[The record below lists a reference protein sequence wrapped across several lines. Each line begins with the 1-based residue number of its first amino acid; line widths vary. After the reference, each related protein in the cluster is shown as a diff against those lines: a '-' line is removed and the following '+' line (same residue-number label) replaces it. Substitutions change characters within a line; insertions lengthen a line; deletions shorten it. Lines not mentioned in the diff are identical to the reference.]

1 MAPGDAQMTYP
12 QRMTESVP
20 PVVGGKAAPSP
31 KELAAHYG
39 LAQSGARP
47 TFFTYVRQLWG
58 RRHFIVE
65 YARARN
71 QAQYTDTALGQVWQ
85 ILTPVL
91 NAAVFYLIFGILLN
105 TSRGVTNYISFLV
118 VGVFIFTYTQR
129 AVLSGS
135 RSIAGNLGLVRAL
148 HFPRATL
155 PLASTVMELQQLL
168 VSVVVLCGIVL
179 ATGEPLTRSWL
190 LLVPALALQTLF
202 NCGLALIFARITSRV
217 RDMEQL
223 LPFALRTWMYASGV
237 FFVIAT
243 FAATA
248 PVAVKIVLEGNPAAV
263 YIECVRGALMA
274 SHPAPL
280 YVWPLAVAW
289 ALGTFVVGFVYF
301 WRAEERYGRG

>member
-1 MAPGDAQMTYP
+1 MHGDMTYP
-12 QRMTESVP
+12 HPMIKSVS
-20 PVVGGKAAPSP
+20 PVVGASTSPAP
-31 KELAAHYG
+31 KELAARYG

-47 TFFTYVRQLWG
+47 TLLAYIRQLWG

-85 ILTPVL
+85 ILTPML
-91 NAAVFYLIFGILLN
+91 NAAVFYLIFGLVLK
-105 TSRGVTNYISFLV
+105 TSRGVHNYISFLV

-129 AVLSGS
+129 AIQSGS

-179 ATGEPLTRSWL
+179 ATGEPLRWTWL
-190 LLVPALALQTLF
+190 LLIPALLLQTLF
-202 NCGLALIFARITSRV
+202 NCGLALAFARITSSV

-223 LPFALRTWMYASGV
+223 LPFALRTWMYTSGV
-237 FFVIAT
+237 FFVIHV
-243 FAATA
+243 FARTLPTA
-248 PVAVKIVLEGNPAAV
+248 AQVVLKGNPAAV
-263 YIECVRGALMA
+263 YIELVRGSLMS
-274 SHPAPL
+274 SHPAAS
-280 YVWPLAVAW
+280 YVWPLGVFWAVI
-289 ALGTFVVGFVYF
+289 TFVLGFVYF

>member
-1 MAPGDAQMTYP
+1 MTYP
-12 QRMTESVP
+12 RHMTEPVP
-20 PVVGGKAAPSP
+20 AAVGANASPAP
-31 KELAAHYG
+31 KDLAARYG

-47 TFFTYVRQLWG
+47 TLTAYIKALWG

-91 NAAVFYLIFGILLN
+91 NAAVFYLIFGILLK
-105 TSRGVTNYISFLV
+105 TSRGVHNYISFLV

-168 VSVVVLCGIVL
+168 VSVAVLCVIVL
-179 ATGEPLTRSWL
+179 ATGEPLTLKWL
-190 LLVPALALQTLF
+190 LLIPALLLQTLF

-237 FFVIAT
+237 FFVIHT
-243 FAATA
+243 FAQTVPLAA
-248 PVAVKIVLEGNPAAV
+248 QVVLKGNPAAV
-263 YIECVRGALMA
+263 YIELVRGSLMS
-274 SHPAPL
+274 SHPAAL
-280 YVWPLAVAW
+280 YEWPLAVFW
-289 ALGTFVVGFVYF
+289 AVATFAVGFVYF
-301 WRAEERYGRG
+301 WRAEEQYGRG

>member
-1 MAPGDAQMTYP
+1 MGGSESTAPM
-12 QRMTESVP
+12 
-20 PVVGGKAAPSP
+20 
-31 KELAAHYG
+31 ELAARHG

-47 TFFTYVRQLWG
+47 TLPRYIKQLWG

-85 ILTPVL
+85 ILTPLL
-91 NAAVFYLIFGILLN
+91 NAAVFYLIFGLLIN
-105 TSRGVTNYISFLV
+105 TSRGVENYVAFLV

-168 VSVVVLCGIVL
+168 VSMVVLCVIVL
-179 ATGEPLTRSWL
+179 ATGEPLTLSWL
-190 LLVPALALQTLF
+190 LLVPALLLQTLF
-202 NCGLALIFARITSRV
+202 NSGMALIFARVTSRV

-237 FFVIAT
+237 FFVIDDFT
-243 FAATA
+243 RTA
-248 PVAVKIVLEGNPAAV
+248 PLAAKVVLEGNPAAV
-263 YIECVRGALMA
+263 YIEIVRGSLMA

-280 YVWPLAVAW
+280 FAWPLAVFWGVA
-289 ALGTFVVGFVYF
+289 TFVGGFVYF